1 MDVVFDL
8 SLLNNSS
15 IHAELSIN
23 SENYINCFHLQSSW
37 GNCVAQKI
45 SIDTPLAELTL
56 RKYERPG
63 AGTTKRD
70 LVRKLC
76 LSLGLLQPGDSR
88 DIIVDVLFVILE
100 AERELTSTEVEKRVV
115 QRRKEQKL
123 ELLGIAPSNIRR
135 QLLRLRDLFIVEK
148 VKNNYRVRENASLKT
163 IFEESIEKYYLD
175 SIVNRV
181 KEFVASADAAF
192 PRR

>member
-1 MDVVFDL
+1 MV
-8 SLLNNSS
+8 
-15 IHAELSIN
+15 
-23 SENYINCFHLQSSW
+23 
-37 GNCVAQKI
+37 QKI

-56 RKYERPG
+56 RKYERPVSG
-63 AGTTKRD
+63 MAKRD

-88 DIIVDVLFVILE
+88 DVIVDVLHVVLE
-100 AERELTSTEVEKRVV
+100 AQGELTSTDVERRVI
-115 QRRKEQKL
+115 QKRKEHKI

-148 VKNNYRVRENASLKT
+148 VKNNYRIRENAQLKT
-163 IFEESIEKYYLD
+163 IFEESIQKYYLD

-181 KEFVASADAAF
+181 KEHILAVDEAF
-192 PRR
+192 PRK